1 QDMKTN
7 SGNVVLPKDTKI
19 LGHVTS
25 AQARGKE
32 QKESALSITFD
43 HAVVKGDQ
51 MPLPMSI
58 QAVIVPSSSNPA
70 GSGGDEG
77 GAVPPRGGGRRRHVG
92 GGAHRRAAD
101 SA

>member
-58 QAVIVPSSSNPA
+58 QAVIVPPSSNPA
-70 GSGGDEG
+70 GGGGDEG
-77 GAVPPRGGGRRRHVG
+77 GAVPPSGATHSAEGGKNHHG
-92 GGAHRRAAD
+92 GTE
-101 SA
+101 